1 MYRSVGIVLA
11 ISIGA
16 ALPPVFMGGSI
27 DLNVYAPAVVFVAF
41 LVTVAFAFDYGVP
54 GALLAPPLTFA
65 YYLAIGVLF
74 RFWIIPVPQ
83 ALSALG
89 IELIAGIYIGNL
101 RDLGRKLRLNELRFR
116 ALTVDRSDLVLIV
129 DEHLQATY
137 ASDSFLKYL
146 GETPSSLLGSG
157 YERLFDPRETAFR
170 RETFQRVWSACGSS
184 ERFELTLHAADG
196 RALVYDVS
204 ATNHLDEPAVRGVVL
219 SGRDIT
225 ERKKTEALL
234 TTQAFHD
241 NLTGLPNRAYF
252 LGSHEREIAR
262 TEEGAQ
268 VAVLFIDLDDFKP
281 INDTFG
287 HQAGDQLLREI
298 AHRIDACVRPAG
310 MTARLSGDEFAVL
323 LPDYT
328 AEEAKFLAKRI
339 AADVKAPVE
348 LCGRMVSVCAS
359 IGAAATAE
367 PIDSSTLLDRA
378 DASMYAAKRR
388 YSGAAKPGA
397 AQVKS
402 LRS

>member
-1 MYRSVGIVLA
+1 MYRSVGVVLA

-16 ALPPVFMGGSI
+16 ALPPTFMHG
-27 DLNVYAPAVVFVAF
+27 NVDMNIYAPAVVFVAF

-54 GALLAPPLTFA
+54 GALVAPPLTFA
-65 YYLAIGVLF
+65 YYIAIGLIF
-74 RFWIIPVPQ
+74 HFWIIPVPQ
-83 ALSALG
+83 ALAALG
-89 IELIAGIYIGNL
+89 IELIAGVYIGNL
-101 RDLGRKLRLNELRFR
+101 RVLGRKLRLNELRFR
-116 ALTVDRSDLVLIV
+116 ALTADSSDLVLIV

-146 GETPSSLLGSG
+146 GLTPNSLLGSG

-170 RETFQRVWSACGSS
+170 RETFERVWSARGSS
-184 ERFELTLHAADG
+184 ERFELTLHGSGGAV
-196 RALVYDVS
+196 LVYDVS

-252 LGSHEREIAR
+252 LGSLESEIAR
-262 TEEGAQ
+262 TGDGTH

-287 HQAGDQLLREI
+287 HQAGDQLLRTV
-298 AHRIDACVRPAG
+298 AHRIDECVRPAG

-323 LPDYT
+323 LPGYT
-328 AEEAKFLAKRI
+328 AGEAQFLAKRI
-339 AADVKAPVE
+339 AAEVKAPVE
-348 LCGRMVSVCAS
+348 LCGKPVSVCAS
-359 IGAAATAE
+359 IGSAATSE

-378 DASMYAAKRR
+378 DAAMYAVKRR
-388 YSGAAKPGA
+388 YRGAITSSKP
-397 AQVKS
+397 
-402 LRS
+402 